1 MSESIYSNWV
11 GDEISTLNDLLKN
24 CPWFDEE
31 NHFLVAIE
39 DDGGNC
45 VEIVGCGSTIR
56 NSKPA
61 LRAAFKRSK
70 KLGFKNSVALL
81 RGMRLVSFVI

>member
-1 MSESIYSNWV
+1 MEKSIYANWV
-11 GDEISTLNDLLKN
+11 GGEISVLNDLLRN

-45 VEIVGCGSTIR
+45 VEIIGCGSTIK
-56 NSKPA
+56 NAKPA
-61 LRAAFKRSK
+61 LKEAWKRSQK
-70 KLGFKNSVALL
+70 IKFKTSVALL

>member
-1 MSESIYSNWV
+1 MNESIYSNWAKN
-11 GDEISTLNDLLKN
+11 EISALNELLES

-45 VEIVGCGSTIR
+45 VEIVGCGSTIK

-61 LRAAFKRSK
+61 LRAAFKRGK
-70 KLGFKNSVALL
+70 RLGFKNSVALL